1 MCRMRIVI
9 VLLEYKVEGDQ
20 LSVVVAGKDGY
31 NIYYAFCRN
40 PADRAGLNKAVMGE
54 NLD

>member
-1 MCRMRIVI
+1 MRIVI
-9 VLLEYKVEGDQ
+9 VLLEYKVEDDQ

-31 NIYYAFCRN
+31 NIYYACCRN
-40 PADRAGLNKAVMGE
+40 PANRAGLDKAVMGE